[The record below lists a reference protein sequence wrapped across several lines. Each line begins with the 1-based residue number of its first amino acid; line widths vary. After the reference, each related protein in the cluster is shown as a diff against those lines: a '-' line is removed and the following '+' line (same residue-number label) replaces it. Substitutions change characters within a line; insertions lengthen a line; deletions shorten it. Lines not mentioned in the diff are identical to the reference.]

1 VANRW
6 EHSAN
11 GNSVKLYDKAC
22 TPKGSVLRAE
32 TTVHNGDDFRVYRR
46 KEGYRKRP
54 RACRRLRR
62 AQLSHQAAARYLD
75 AFAAVD
81 NSTTLDQLLQR
92 LEQPPQWRRPRG
104 VRMLDAAQEPRA
116 TAHAFA
122 VFCFGRDKT

>member
-81 NSTTLDQLLQR
+81 NSTTLD
-92 LEQPPQWRRPRG
+92 G
-104 VRMLDAAQEPRA
+104 AAPAE
-116 TAHAFA
+116 
-122 VFCFGRDKT
+122 